1 MCEANVYLI
10 DEKGDEKLIF
20 EAVYSISDFLG
31 GLCLENI
38 YQKRKYIK
46 ARIKE
51 IELLSHRIYLE
62 KID

>member
-31 GLCLENI
+31 GLKTQDEHFLLF
-38 YQKRKYIK
+38 
-46 ARIKE
+46 E
-51 IELLSHRIYLE
+51 IDFPR
-62 KID
+62 